1 MLCCRKKLRQK
12 ELEAEGRLQAP
23 PGAPSTAQ
31 RRGPGGSPGSA
42 QQQQAA
48 QRQQWCAAS
57 LLSQPAKNRTKVE
70 QRSPMLSELA
80 LALTGLSRQFMV
92 LVVPGPYW

>member
-1 MLCCRKKLRQK
+1 MLVCSNLTRKKLRQK

-42 QQQQAA
+42 QQQAAA
-48 QRQQWCAAS
+48 QRQQW
-57 LLSQPAKNRTKVE
+57 
-70 QRSPMLSELA
+70 
-80 LALTGLSRQFMV
+80 
-92 LVVPGPYW
+92 